1 MTESR
6 YKFSVWSSTEF
17 LESDYDFLSRKQK
30 TKNKIKTKTKNKTG
44 GGGGLHLEGVYNRVY
59 FFVLDSTSSL
69 WSGVTSCSNIIIKNA
84 ESKFD
89 HGTRKI
95 SGTTT
100 KFDSQPIRDWAWV
113 THLVCR
119 HLATAVRS
127 LSNNLASVPL
137 FSLHLS
143 KRISR
148 NCSSIDF
155 LCWRSSLQLWLGK
168 RSLWR

>member
-1 MTESR
+1 MT
-6 YKFSVWSSTEF
+6 FS
-17 LESDYDFLSRKQK
+17 LENKKQNKKQRQK
-30 TKNKIKTKTKNKTG
+30 TKRG

-100 KFDSQPIRDWAWV
+100 KFDSQPIRDWA
-113 THLVCR
+113 
-119 HLATAVRS
+119 
-127 LSNNLASVPL
+127 
-137 FSLHLS
+137 
-143 KRISR
+143 
-148 NCSSIDF
+148 
-155 LCWRSSLQLWLGK
+155 
-168 RSLWR
+168 

>member
-1 MTESR
+1 MPESR
-6 YKFSVWSSTEF
+6 DKFSVWSSTEF
-17 LESDYDFLSRKQK
+17 LESDYDFLSRKKKPKQK
-30 TKNKIKTKTKNKTG
+30 KKQNGVG
-44 GGGGLHLEGVYNRVY
+44 GRGKGLHLEGAYNRVY

-84 ESKFD
+84 EIKFD
-89 HGTRKI
+89 HGTIKI

>member
-1 MTESR
+1 MAESR
-6 YKFSVWSSTEF
+6 DKFSVWSSTEF
-17 LESDYDFLSRKQK
+17 LESDYDFLSLEKKPKQK
-30 TKNKIKTKTKNKTG
+30 KKKKKGVG
-44 GGGGLHLEGVYNRVY
+44 GGGKGLHLEGAYNRVY

-84 ESKFD
+84 EIKFD

-119 HLATAVRS
+119 HLTTAVRS

-155 LCWRSSLQLWLGK
+155 LCWRSSLQL
-168 RSLWR
+168 